1 MANGINPT
9 TAPGRLSEIFD
20 LFKNDKFFAGLD

>member
-1 MANGINPT
+1 MANGIDAP

-20 LFKNDKFFAGLD
+20 LFKNDKFFAGID